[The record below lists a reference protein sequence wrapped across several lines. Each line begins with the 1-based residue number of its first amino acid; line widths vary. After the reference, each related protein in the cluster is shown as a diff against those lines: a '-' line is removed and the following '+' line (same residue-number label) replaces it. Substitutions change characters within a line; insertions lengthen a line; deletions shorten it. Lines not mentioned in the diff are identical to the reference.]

1 MLLEKEESQ
10 CMKNYEDII
19 ELPHHVSRKHP
30 QMTMDQRAAQ
40 FMPFVA
46 LQGQM
51 ESVRETERLT
61 DDRIDLDDTVKEMVD
76 RKLQHLL
83 TSVKDRPE
91 IKVYYFVPDQRKE
104 GGAYCSKTGQVKKI
118 DVYDNVVIFVDGE
131 RIPINDIM
139 DLVGDIFPEE

>member
-1 MLLEKEESQ
+1 
-10 CMKNYEDII
+10 MKNYEDII
-19 ELPHHVSRKHP
+19 ELPHHVPRKHP
-30 QMTMDQRAAQ
+30 QMTMAQRAAQ

-61 DDRIDLDDTVKEMVD
+61 DSRIDLDDTVKEMVH

-139 DLVGDIFPEE
+139 DLEGDIFPEE

>member
-1 MLLEKEESQ
+1 MQEKD
-10 CMKNYEDII
+10 NYEDIM

-30 QMTMDQRAAQ
+30 QMTMAQRAAQ

-76 RKLQHLL
+76 RKLQHLQA
-83 TSVKDRPE
+83 SVKDRPE

-139 DLVGDIFPEE
+139 DLEGNIFPEE

>member
-1 MLLEKEESQ
+1 MQEKD
-10 CMKNYEDII
+10 NYEDIM

-30 QMTMDQRAAQ
+30 QMTMAQRAAQ

-46 LQGQM
+46 MQGQM

-83 TSVKDRPE
+83 ASVKDRPE

-104 GGAYCSKTGQVKKI
+104 GGAYCIKTGQVKKI
-118 DVYDNVVIFVDGE
+118 DVYNNVVIFVDGE

-139 DLVGDIFPEE
+139 DLEGNIFPEE

>member
-1 MLLEKEESQ
+1 
-10 CMKNYEDII
+10 MKNYEDII